1 MNFNIWDKIIIQE
14 RAKLAL
20 IKIYSRRT
28 YPPAF
33 IFFGQKGSGKE
44 AHALAF
50 AQSINCENNSFVPCG
65 SCERCKRIFNFLS
78 PDIYLVYSQPTS
90 SSERASI
97 TKKVEDLLEKK
108 KLIHT

>member
-1 MNFNIWDKIIIQE
+1 MTFNLWDKIIVQE

-20 IKIYSRRT
+20 SKIYSRKT

-50 AQSINCENNSFVPCG
+50 AQSINCENNFFEPCG
-65 SCERCKRIFNFLS
+65 SCERCRRIFNFLS
-78 PDIYLVYSQPTS
+78 PDVYLVYPQPTS
-90 SSERASI
+90 STERNSL
-97 TKKVEDLLEKK
+97 TKKVEAILEKK
-108 KLIHT
+108 KLILT